1 MIVALNFTKARFVLI
16 LGFLFGKAL
25 CILFLKCSLL
35 SKAGIVSVRLCEDKP
50 FREGLFGLGMFGLF
64 GLRMFGLWTSG
75 LHVLVRL
82 VAVKSVK
89 WLQ

>member
-1 MIVALNFTKARFVLI
+1 MAVALNFTKARFVLI
-16 LGFLFGKAL
+16 LGFLFGKTV

-35 SKAGIVSVRLCEDKP
+35 SKAGIDSVRLHEDKP
-50 FREGLFGLGMFGLF
+50 FRAGL
-64 GLRMFGLWTSG
+64 LRMFALWTSG
-75 LHVLVRL
+75 LHVLARL

>member
-25 CILFLKCSLL
+25 CILFLKCILL
-35 SKAGIVSVRLCEDKP
+35 SKAGIVSVRLHEDKP
-50 FREGLFGLGMFGLF
+50 FREGLF